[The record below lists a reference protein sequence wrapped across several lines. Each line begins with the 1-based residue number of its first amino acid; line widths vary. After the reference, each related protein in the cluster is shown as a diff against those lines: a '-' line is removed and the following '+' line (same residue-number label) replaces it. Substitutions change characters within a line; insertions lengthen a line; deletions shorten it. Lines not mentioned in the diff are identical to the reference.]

1 MRLNKERGAGVKTDA
16 SKNAASDM
24 DEEKRLRDRRLFDTH
39 AEERIEAERLLR
51 ARLLYEKRMRNE
63 WAKLREFEM
72 NYVPPDME

>member
-1 MRLNKERGAGVKTDA
+1 MRLNKKRGAGVKTKA
-16 SKNAASDM
+16 LKNAMNYM
-24 DEEKRLRDRRLFDTH
+24 DEERRLRDRRLFDTH

-51 ARLLYEKRMRNE
+51 ARLLYERRKRDE